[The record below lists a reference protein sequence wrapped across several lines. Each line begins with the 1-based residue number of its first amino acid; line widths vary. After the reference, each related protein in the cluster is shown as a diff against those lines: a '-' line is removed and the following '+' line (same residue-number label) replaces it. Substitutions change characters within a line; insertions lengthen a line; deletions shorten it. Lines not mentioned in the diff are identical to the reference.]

1 MERDTRYTVIYADP
15 PWRYKQKGIHGA
27 AEKHYP
33 TMSMDELYR
42 LDVESI
48 AGQNATLFLWVTFP
62 MIQAGLK
69 LINAWGFQYKT
80 VAFVWVKQN
89 KSGKGWFFG
98 LGFWTRGNAEI
109 CLLATRGKPKRRS
122 AKVQQLIVS
131 PVKSHSEKPVEAR
144 ERIEELMGDVPKI
157 ELFARDR
164 PYGWDV
170 WGNEVS
176 HDIELSMKAAK
187 GGRDVE

>member
-1 MERDTRYTVIYADP
+1 MERDRRYTVIYADP
-15 PWRYKQKGIHGA
+15 PWQYKQKGVSGA

-48 AGQNATLFLWVTFP
+48 AGQDATLFLWVTFP
-62 MIQAGLK
+62 MMPEGLK
-69 LINAWGFQYKT
+69 LIKAWGFQYKT
-80 VAFVWVKQN
+80 VAFVWIKQN
-89 KSGKGWFFG
+89 KSGQGWFFG
-98 LGFWTRGNAEI
+98 LGFWTRSNTEI

-176 HDIELSMKAAK
+176 HDIELPMKAAK